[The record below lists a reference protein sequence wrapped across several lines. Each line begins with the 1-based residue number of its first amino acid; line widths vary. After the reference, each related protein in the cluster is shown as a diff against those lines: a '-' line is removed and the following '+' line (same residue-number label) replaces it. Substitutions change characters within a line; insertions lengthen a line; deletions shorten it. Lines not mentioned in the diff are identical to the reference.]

1 MKQLSAANISDLRA
15 RKIDIYVTIIIS
27 IALGLATLTTVE
39 KLPTVSGSDKA
50 YHLILIAILTLPIA
64 IIRPNAMWIILSL
77 TTAFGGA
84 IELLQP
90 LVKRNCGMADFL
102 ANAGGAVGGVLVAR
116 YLGPHHGQ
124 QQININICIGI
135 IARPYS
141 PNTLYET

>member
-90 LVKRNCGMADFL
+90 LVNRNCELTDFL
-102 ANAGGAVGGVLVAR
+102 ADVGGVALGMAMSKALVRLLPTIAD
-116 YLGPHHGQ
+116 Q
-124 QQININICIGI
+124 Q
-135 IARPYS
+135 
-141 PNTLYET
+141 

>member
-39 KLPTVSGSDKA
+39 KLPTISGSDKA
-50 YHLILIAILTLPIA
+50 YHLMYIAILTLPIA

-84 IELLQP
+84 IQLLQP

-102 ANAGGAVGGVLVAR
+102 ANAGGGVGGLLVAR
-116 YLGPHHGQ
+116 VFR
-124 QQININICIGI
+124 
-135 IARPYS
+135 AS
-141 PNTLYET
+141 PRTTAD

>member
-1 MKQLSAANISDLRA
+1 MKQLLAANIPDLRA
-15 RKIDIYVTIIIS
+15 KKIDIYATIIIAFA
-27 IALGLATLTTVE
+27 IGLATLTPVE
-39 KLPTVSGSDKA
+39 TLPNVSGSDKF
-50 YHLILIAILTLPIA
+50 YHLISFAILTLPIA

-116 YLGPHHGQ
+116 VFK
-124 QQININICIGI
+124 
-135 IARPYS
+135 AS
-141 PNTLYET
+141 PRTTAD